1 MKNLKEI
8 EKSFIDCCN
17 HLDDQG
23 ADSLIEI
30 DLRLLHE
37 LELLNHKDDTAS
49 TRYFKVFERPEKITL
64 VNDDYIVWIVP
75 MMMETHPVTMTL
87 IAKNKQKPSLELTL
101 IASGVYNT
109 SQIVLQVLEKLLQ
122 EVEENDGLLNRL
134 K

>member
-1 MKNLKEI
+1 
-8 EKSFIDCCN
+8 
-17 HLDDQG
+17 
-23 ADSLIEI
+23 LIEI